1 MSETGVRTSP
11 AGLLADFSLE
21 MAGRD
26 VRRLEAAREAIP
38 PGTRINVGFLENED
52 LGMRLGAA
60 GAIGRFGFVPVP
72 NIAARRLRSERS
84 LREFLAGLQ
93 AEGAGES
100 VFVAAGDPAE
110 PLGPYADAISV
121 IGSGVLE
128 EYGVR
133 RVGVAGYPDGHPLI
147 ADPVLSSA
155 LAAKA
160 AALGERGLAGSVT
173 TQFGFDADLV
183 LTWLADL
190 RARGIGL
197 PVRVAVPGPMAVRRL
212 LSYASSCGVSI
223 SEGSAGKYGLS
234 LTDPTGTADPGRFIR
249 ALASGYDP
257 RLHGDVKLHFCTF
270 GAIAA
275 TSQWASE
282 FRAP

>member
-1 MSETGVRTSP
+1 MRTAP

-26 VRRLEAAREAIP
+26 VGRLEAARESIP
-38 PGTRINVGFLENED
+38 AGTRINVGFLEGED
-52 LGMRLGAA
+52 LATRLGGV

-72 NIAARRLRSERS
+72 NIAARRLSSERS
-84 LREFLAGLQ
+84 LREYLAGMRAQ
-93 AEGAGES
+93 GAGES

-147 ADPVLSSA
+147 AEPALWSA
-155 LAAKA
+155 LAGKA
-160 AALGERGLAGSVT
+160 AALRERGLAGSVT

-212 LSYASSCGVSI
+212 LSCASQCGVSI
-223 SEGSAGKYGLS
+223 SEGSAGKYGFS
-234 LTDPTGTADPGRFIR
+234 LTDPTGTAEPGRFIR
-249 ALASGYDP
+249 ALASGYDA
-257 RLHGDVKLHFCTF
+257 RRHGDVKLHLCPF

-275 TSQWASE
+275 TSQWATE
-282 FRAP
+282 FRTP